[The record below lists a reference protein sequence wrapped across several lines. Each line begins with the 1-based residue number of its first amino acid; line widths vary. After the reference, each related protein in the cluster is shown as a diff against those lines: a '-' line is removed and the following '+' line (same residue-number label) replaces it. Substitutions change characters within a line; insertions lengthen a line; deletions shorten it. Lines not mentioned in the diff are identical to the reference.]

1 VLSYRHAFHAG
12 NHADILKHTALVCC
26 LDYMTKKDTPLLY
39 VDSHAGAGA
48 YELSTGY
55 ASQNREWEEGY
66 EKLASFASGSAIGPA
81 SGSASGPAGPPRRET
96 QGAALAEE
104 RPAGPSAAIGQM
116 PPEAVTQMPPE
127 GLRAYLD
134 AVAAFKEG
142 PDGPSAYPGSPALAL
157 GRLRARDR
165 AVFFELHPADYAA
178 LLARCSEE
186 PRARVRREDGFSG
199 LKAVLPPLSKR
210 ALCLI
215 DPSYELADDYMGAA
229 RALREALKRF
239 ATGSFLIWYPL
250 LERAEAKA
258 FPALLRAEAAA
269 AGRPWLD
276 ARLWLR
282 VNAPGERGMA
292 GSGIFAVNPPFALA
306 PALDD
311 CLPYLAA
318 GLSPATGGWS
328 LDTGS
333 A

>member
-12 NHADILKHTALVCC
+12 NHADLLKHTALVCC
-26 LDYMTKKDTPLLY
+26 LDYMAKKDTPLLY

-48 YELSTGY
+48 YRLDAGY
-55 ASQNREWEEGY
+55 ASQNREWELGY
-66 EKLASFASGSAIGPA
+66 ERLASFAGSTIGTA
-81 SGSASGPAGPPRRET
+81 APPR
-96 QGAALAEE
+96 
-104 RPAGPSAAIGQM
+104 
-116 PPEAVTQMPPE
+116 PEALPQALPE
-127 GLRAYLD
+127 GLRAYLN
-134 AVAAFKEG
+134 AVAAFKAG
-142 PDGPSAYPGSPALAL
+142 PDGQSAYPGSPALAL
-157 GRLRARDR
+157 SRLRPRDR
-165 AVFFELHPADYAA
+165 AAFFELHPTDYA
-178 LLARCSEE
+178 LLLERLTEE
-186 PRARVRREDGFSG
+186 PRARVCREDGFTG

-215 DPSYELADDYMGAA
+215 DPSYELADDYEGAA
-229 RALREALKRF
+229 KALGGALKRF
-239 ATGSFLIWYPL
+239 ATGSYLIWYPL

-258 FPALLRAEAAA
+258 FPARLRAEAEA

-306 PALDD
+306 PALDE
-311 CLPYLAA
+311 CLPYLATA
-318 GLSPATGGWS
+318 LSPATGGWS

>member
-12 NHADILKHTALVCC
+12 NHADLLKHTALVCC
-26 LDYMTKKDTPLLY
+26 LDYMAKKDTPLLY
-39 VDSHAGAGA
+39 VDSHAGQAR
-48 YELSTGY
+48 TGWMQ
-55 ASQNREWEEGY
+55 ATQARI
-66 EKLASFASGSAIGPA
+66 ASGSWATNGSLPSRA
-81 SGSASGPAGPPRRET
+81 PLSGRPPRR
-96 QGAALAEE
+96 A
-104 RPAGPSAAIGQM
+104 
-116 PPEAVTQMPPE
+116 PEALPQALPE
-127 GLRAYLD
+127 GLRAYLN
-134 AVAAFKEG
+134 AVAAFKAG
-142 PDGPSAYPGSPALAL
+142 PDGQSAYPGSPALAL
-157 GRLRARDR
+157 SRLRPRDR
-165 AVFFELHPADYAA
+165 AAFFELHPTDYA
-178 LLARCSEE
+178 LLLERLTEE
-186 PRARVRREDGFSG
+186 PRARVRREDGFTG

-215 DPSYELADDYMGAA
+215 DPSYELADDYAGAA
-229 RALREALKRF
+229 KALGGALKRF
-239 ATGSFLIWYPL
+239 ATGSYLIWYPL

-258 FPALLRAEAAA
+258 FPARLRAEAEA

-306 PALDD
+306 PALYE

-318 GLSPATGGWS
+318 ALSPATGGWS

>member
-1 VLSYRHAFHAG
+1 MLSYRHAFHAG

-26 LDYMTKKDTPLLY
+26 LDYMTKKDVPLLY

-48 YELSTGY
+48 YQLDTGY

-66 EKLASFASGSAIGPA
+66 ARLLSYANGSPERRV
-81 SGSASGPAGPPRRET
+81 SAPLSYT
-96 QGAALAEE
+96 
-104 RPAGPSAAIGQM
+104 PSAAV
-116 PPEAVTQMPPE
+116 PEA
-127 GLRAYLD
+127 LRAYLE
-134 AVAAFKEG
+134 AIAAFRARPGAE
-142 PDGPSAYPGSPALAL
+142 SSYPGSPALAL
-157 GRLRARDR
+157 SRLRAHDR
-165 AVFFELHPADYAA
+165 AVFFELHPSDCA
-178 LLARCSEE
+178 LLLKLCSEE

-199 LKAVLPPLSKR
+199 LKAVLPPASKR
-210 ALCLI
+210 ALCLV
-215 DPSYELADDYMGAA
+215 DPSYELASDYEGAQ

-239 ATGSFLIWYPL
+239 ATGSFLLWYPL

-258 FPALLRAEAAA
+258 FPALLRSEAEA

-292 GSGIFAVNPPFALA
+292 GSGIIAVNPPFALVT
-306 PALDD
+306 ALGE

-318 GLSPATGGWS
+318 ALSPATGGWS
-328 LDTGS
+328 LDTSS

>member
-1 VLSYRHAFHAG
+1 
-12 NHADILKHTALVCC
+12 
-26 LDYMTKKDTPLLY
+26 

-48 YELSTGY
+48 YRLDAGY

-66 EKLASFASGSAIGPA
+66 ERLASAAAGSTIGPA
-81 SGSASGPAGPPRRET
+81 ATPLPYAPGEAQP
-96 QGAALAEE
+96 QAL
-104 RPAGPSAAIGQM
+104 
-116 PPEAVTQMPPE
+116 PEALPE
-127 GLRAYLD
+127 GLSAYLD
-134 AVAAFKEG
+134 AVAAFKAG
-142 PDGPSAYPGSPALAL
+142 PDGQSAYPGSPALAL
-157 GRLRARDR
+157 SRLRPRDR
-165 AVFFELHPADYAA
+165 AVFFELHPTDNS
-178 LLARCSEE
+178 LLLERFSQE

-215 DPSYELADDYMGAA
+215 DPSYELAEDYAGAA
-229 RALREALKRF
+229 LALSGALKRF
-239 ATGSFLIWYPL
+239 ATGSFLLWYPL

-258 FPALLRAEAAA
+258 FPARLRAEAEA

-282 VNAPGERGMA
+282 VNAPGQRGMA
-292 GSGIFAVNPPFALA
+292 GSGILAVNPPYALA
-306 PALDD
+306 PALYE

-318 GLSPATGGWS
+318 ALSPATGGWS